1 MKGGEDGIDFYPPY
15 PSFELLEE
23 AILKKGRVHLP
34 MLRSNVT
41 YRELTPE
48 EKEKFIKILEND

>member
-1 MKGGEDGIDFYPPY
+1 
-15 PSFELLEE
+15 
-23 AILKKGRVHLP
+23 VHLP

-41 YRELTPE
+41 YRDLTPE

>member
-1 MKGGEDGIDFYPPY
+1 
-15 PSFELLEE
+15 
-23 AILKKGRVHLP
+23 

-41 YRELTPE
+41 YRDLTPE